1 MKSIKRGRA
10 PSMMGGVMGIAVA
23 IFGVIWT
30 IMASSM
36 GAPFFFPLFGIVFI
50 GIAIGQAI
58 YNFKNATGENRYSE
72 YDIVDENEEIDPMN
86 RRFGAPSG
94 QYEEAESEQAGEIV
108 FCPQCGTR
116 TGAGDNFCRKCGR
129 RLR

>member
-30 IMASSM
+30 IMAASM

-50 GIAIGQAI
+50 VIAIGQAI

-86 RRFGAPSG
+86 RRFGAREQQVEAVYPQAS
-94 QYEEAESEQAGEIV
+94 EECA
-108 FCPQCGTR
+108 FCPRCGTKAQ
-116 TGAGDNFCRKCGR
+116 AGDNFCRKCGR